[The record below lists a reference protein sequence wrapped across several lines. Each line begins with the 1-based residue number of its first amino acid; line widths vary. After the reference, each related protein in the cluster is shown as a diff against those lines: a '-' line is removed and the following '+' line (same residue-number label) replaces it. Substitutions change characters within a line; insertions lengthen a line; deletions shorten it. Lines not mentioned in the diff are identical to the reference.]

1 MNLLYIGM
9 VNLVNNYILLITIF
23 VTIIII
29 LITLFLIILCKSKR
43 REESAKAN
51 QDFIKEVFNTT
62 QTGIIIYDADSKII
76 KDANNYACRLTGY
89 SPAEFI
95 GSNIDN
101 FIVSDLSYRDLKD
114 SILYDVE
121 GELKTKSG
129 DSINIL
135 RSITIIKLNSGLYY
149 IESFIDNTKRKH
161 YEEEIKRAKDMAEIA
176 NKSKSEFLANMSHE
190 FRTPMNA
197 IIGISGA
204 LMKYNSKGLTGE
216 QKEGLKHINNSAARL
231 LEIVNDLLD
240 LAKIEAGKIIVNLKP
255 FSLDK
260 LIADLKSMIEELIRG
275 KNIRFYV
282 RKNINIPDRIVS
294 DSKKLYQILTNLL
307 SNAVKFT
314 EKGKILLKIY
324 RVKTC
329 LNFEVEDTGIGIEEK
344 YLERVFEKFTQID
357 SSDQKRYKGTGLGLA
372 LCKELVEILNG
383 EINLESQPG
392 KGTLVKFFIPFHAGI
407 ESEKK
412 QAAVEKTVIP
422 EIINTDKFRILII
435 EDDDETNYYYENYLR
450 DDNYELIFAKDGK
463 EGFKK
468 IFQILPEIVILDLK
482 LPGMTGFEI
491 LRRIKNNKETCAIPV
506 IVITELDDVPD
517 KVNYN
522 YEYIFHKP
530 VDIKDLKSDINN
542 LLNLRKERPFRVMI
556 ISEDIEELE
565 YLKISVSHTGNIA
578 ITVQESKKAIKLV
591 KGIEPHIIVM
601 DADNSVITAQRFI
614 GEFQNSDMA
623 GIIDP
628 LIILYKKDD
637 VDNLPDT
644 DKVRII
650 KKSSDSSEEIR
661 KLIAEYLNIA
671 RRSNKL

>member
-1 MNLLYIGM
+1 MNLLNIGLA
-9 VNLVNNYILLITIF
+9 NLINNYILLVTIF
-23 VTIIII
+23 VAIIAI
-29 LITLFLIILCKSKR
+29 LITLFIIVLRLSKR
-43 REESAKAN
+43 REESARAN
-51 QDFIKEVFNTT
+51 HDFIKEVFNSTR
-62 QTGIIIYDADSKII
+62 TGIIIYDADSKII
-76 KDANNYACRLTGY
+76 KDANNYVCRLTGY
-89 SPAEFI
+89 SPVEFI

-101 FIVSDLSYRDLKD
+101 FIVSDLSYRDIKERL
-114 SILYDVE
+114 IYDVE

-129 DSINIL
+129 NSINIL
-135 RSITIIKLNSGLYY
+135 RSITITKLNNGLYY
-149 IESFIDNTKRKH
+149 IESFIDNSKRKH
-161 YEEEIKRAKDMAEIA
+161 YEEEIKRAKDLAEIA

-204 LMKYNSKGLTGE
+204 LLKYSSKGLTSE
-216 QKEGLKHINNSAARL
+216 QKEGLKHIKNSGARL

-240 LAKIEAGKIIVNLKP
+240 LAKIEAGKITANLKP
-255 FSLDK
+255 FSPDK
-260 LIADLKSMIEELIRG
+260 LITDLKSMVEELIRG

-282 RKNINIPDRIVS
+282 RKNKNIPDTIVS

-324 RVKTC
+324 RVKTS

-344 YLERVFEKFTQID
+344 YLERVFERFTQID

-383 EINLESQPG
+383 KINLESQPG
-392 KGTLVKFFIPFHAGI
+392 KGTLARFYVPFLTAA
-407 ESEKK
+407 ESGKK
-412 QAAVEKTVIP
+412 QVAADKKVTP
-422 EIINTDKFRILII
+422 EIISTDKYRILII

-463 EGFKK
+463 EGYKK

-506 IVITELDDVPD
+506 IVITEIDDVPD

-542 LLNLRKERPFRVMI
+542 LLNLRKERPIRVMI
-556 ISEDIEELE
+556 ISEDIEELG
-565 YLKISVSHTGNIA
+565 YLKISVSHTDNIV
-578 ITVQESKKAIKLV
+578 ITIQESKKAIKLI
-591 KGIEPHIIVM
+591 KGIEPHIIVL
-601 DADNSVITAQRFI
+601 DADNSLITALRFAS
-614 GEFQNSDMA
+614 EFKNSDMA

-628 LIILYKKDD
+628 LIIMYKKDD
-637 VDNLPDT
+637 VDNFPVT

-650 KKSSDSSEEIR
+650 KKSPDSLQEMR
-661 KLIAEYLNIA
+661 KLIAEYSNIA